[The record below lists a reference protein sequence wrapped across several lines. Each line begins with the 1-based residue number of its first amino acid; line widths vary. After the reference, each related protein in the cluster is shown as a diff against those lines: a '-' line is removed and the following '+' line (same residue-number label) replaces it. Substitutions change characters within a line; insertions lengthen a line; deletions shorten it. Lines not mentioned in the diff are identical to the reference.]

1 MSSPTAT
8 RDAAAISAWWYGR
21 GNMLC
26 AVRHLEKLANTD
38 PAPPIVGAVTVT
50 RDKLDVSFVSPPARA
65 LPAPWQMK
73 KSGAM
78 IAWDDISGI
87 DDAPTGQVRVPV
99 VTFGTVPD
107 GALLGLNLDAFARI
121 HVTGAT
127 DTAETLIRRWVYELV
142 ASHPTVRVGVT
153 EDFWG
158 EPILARIVRVSSV
171 RAAVGLDVLIL
182 GRATSYADRAHI
194 AAATASPI
202 IIDLGEDFAVNPTW
216 TIDCTDTGQAT
227 IANSEG
233 MSLAVTVPSTSSAMI
248 EQCRTLLT
256 TATPRPQ
263 AGTLAGRDRHTEV
276 QAAATAEIASE
287 ADLDEELAG
296 HDHDDSDP
304 GDDEFFSPTPPSGDT
319 TDADNATDAIE
330 SAIAPPPAN
339 PVVAAAV
346 STDHQPQQSYVPTIW
361 NRILGDIKLCPP
373 NGGKDTDREKL
384 MNELTVLLQSAGRR
398 GLSAEEI
405 VKMVWGEAEQKG
417 LNSRMST
424 LRTRLGPVASGQLA
438 LPHVKDTG
446 GVFRL
451 DSEVMS
457 DWMVFDTLV
466 HIIPSRSSDAD
477 LVAALNLITGRP
489 LQTVAT
495 TEWAH
500 ANELREQI
508 RDRIP
513 AAAHTLASRQLQ
525 RREYDWAITT
535 AEKGIWYDDQRQD
548 LWELLATAAADSH
561 NISALREFRGQYF
574 TAVSSA
580 ERKPGLPE
588 LFERG

>member
-1 MSSPTAT
+1 MSSPVAT
-8 RDAAAISAWWYGR
+8 RDTAAISAWWYGR
-21 GNMLC
+21 GNMLS

-38 PAPPIVGAVTVT
+38 PAPPLVGAVTVT

-78 IAWDDISGI
+78 IAWDDITGI
-87 DDAPTGQVRVPV
+87 DDAPTGKVRVPV
-99 VTFGTVPD
+99 VTFGTVAD

-127 DTAETLIRRWVYELV
+127 DIGETLIRRWVYELV
-142 ASHPTVRVGVT
+142 ANHPTVRVGVT
-153 EDFWG
+153 EDFWS
-158 EPILARIVRVSSV
+158 EPLLARIVRVSSA
-171 RAAVGLDVLIL
+171 RAAAALDVLIL

-194 AAATASPI
+194 AAAVASPI

-233 MSLAVTVPSTSSAMI
+233 MSLAVTVPSTSPAML

-256 TATPRPQ
+256 TATPRPN
-263 AGTLAGRDRHTEV
+263 ASTPAGRDRYSEV
-276 QAAATAEIASE
+276 HEAAAEEIASQ
-287 ADLDEELAG
+287 DRFEEDLAG
-296 HDHDDSDP
+296 HDNDDSD
-304 GDDEFFSPTPPSGDT
+304 DDFFSPTPPPGDNN
-319 TDADNATDAIE
+319 DADNDTDATE
-330 SAIAPPPAN
+330 SATASAVVN
-339 PVVAAAV
+339 PVVAQVV
-346 STDHQPQQSYVPTIW
+346 STDHQPAQSYVPTIW

-373 NGGKDTDREKL
+373 HGGKDTDREKL

-405 VKMVWGEAEQKG
+405 VKMVWGSAEQKG

-466 HIIPSRSSDAD
+466 EIIPSRSSDAD

-500 ANELREQI
+500 VDELREQI
-508 RDRIP
+508 RDRVP

-525 RREYDWAITT
+525 RREYDWAIST

-574 TAVSSA
+574 AAVPSA